1 MQTGAEYMATGH
13 YCRLSRENGETQ
25 LLKGLDPGKD
35 QSYFLC
41 MLTQQQLAPAMF
53 PVGELQKEQVRAIA
67 EKAGLPGAKKK
78 DSTGIC
84 FIGERKFREFLKKY
98 LPAQPGEM
106 RTLSGK
112 VVGRH
117 EGLMYYTLGQRRGL
131 GIGGAGNGQRWFVVQ
146 KDLEH
151 NILYVEQGADS
162 PALYSSRCKT
172 EPFHFISPPA
182 QSEFAC
188 TCRYRYRQP
197 DQQVRVF
204 LQEGG
209 EVIIESKEPQRAVTP
224 GQYAVL
230 YQGDVC
236 LGGGVVSELDC

>member
-1 MQTGAEYMATGH
+1 LRRFWIFV
-13 YCRLSRENGETQ
+13 CRRAPSIWPPGTTAALAGKTEKPQ
-25 LLKGLDPGKD
+25 LLKGLDPGID

-53 PVGELQKEQVRAIA
+53 PVGDLQKEQVRAIA
-67 EKAGLPGAKKK
+67 EKAGLPVAKKK

-84 FIGERKFREFLKKY
+84 FIGERKFREFLKQY

-131 GIGGAGNGQRWFVVQ
+131 GIGGA
-146 KDLEH
+146 
-151 NILYVEQGADS
+151 DS

-172 EPFHFISPPA
+172 EPFHFISPPE

-188 TCRYRYRQP
+188 PCRYRYRQP

-204 LQEGG
+204 VQEGG
-209 EVIIESKEPQRAVTP
+209 EVVIESREPQRAVTP

>member
-1 MQTGAEYMATGH
+1 
-13 YCRLSRENGETQ
+13 
-25 LLKGLDPGKD
+25 
-35 QSYFLC
+35 

-67 EKAGLPGAKKK
+67 EKAGLPVAKKK

-151 NILYVEQGADS
+151 KYPI
-162 PALYSSRCKT
+162 
-172 EPFHFISPPA
+172 
-182 QSEFAC
+182 
-188 TCRYRYRQP
+188 CRAGR
-197 DQQVRVF
+197 
-204 LQEGG
+204 G
-209 EVIIESKEPQRAVTP
+209 
-224 GQYAVL
+224 
-230 YQGDVC
+230 
-236 LGGGVVSELDC
+236 

>member
-1 MQTGAEYMATGH
+1 MAE
-13 YCRLSRENGETQ
+13 
-25 LLKGLDPGKD
+25 
-35 QSYFLC
+35 
-41 MLTQQQLAPAMF
+41 
-53 PVGELQKEQVRAIA
+53 
-67 EKAGLPGAKKK
+67 KK

-106 RTLSGK
+106 RTAKGV
-112 VVGRH
+112 VVGQH

-131 GIGGAGNGQRWFVVQ
+131 GIGGAGNGQRWFVVD

-151 NILYVEQGADS
+151 NVLYVEQGADS
-162 PALYSSRCKT
+162 PALYSASCRT

-182 QSEFAC
+182 QREFDC

-204 LQEGG
+204 FAGKRRGG
-209 EVIIESKEPQRAVTP
+209 DRVYRAAARRHSR
-224 GQYAVL
+224 QYAVL
-230 YQGDVC
+230 YKGEQC
-236 LGGGVVSELDC
+236 LGGGVVREVQK